1 MTKTILVVED
11 QEDLQTYLKEFLMEN
26 DYVVQVAGDGISA
39 LAMIK
44 KTKPDLVLLD
54 LGLPNMSGESVCL
67 EIRKNWPDLKVII
80 LSARNDTQDIVKG
93 LDLGADDYVTKPF
106 QLNELL
112 ARVRARLRQE
122 PQKNNIK
129 KVADL
134 ELNQETHEVK
144 RAGNLIT
151 LSPTEFKLLDYLM
164 ANKGKVITREMI
176 LNRIWSA
183 SPDIET
189 RSVDIYIG
197 YLRKKIDSEQKTPL
211 IKSVRGFGYMIKEE

>member
-26 DYVVQVAGDGISA
+26 DYVVQVAGDGIAA

-93 LDLGADDYVTKPF
+93 LDLGADDYITKPF

-122 PQKNNIK
+122 PEKNNVK

-144 RAGNLIT
+144 RANRLIT

-197 YLRKKIDSEQKTPL
+197 YLRKKIDTDQKLHL